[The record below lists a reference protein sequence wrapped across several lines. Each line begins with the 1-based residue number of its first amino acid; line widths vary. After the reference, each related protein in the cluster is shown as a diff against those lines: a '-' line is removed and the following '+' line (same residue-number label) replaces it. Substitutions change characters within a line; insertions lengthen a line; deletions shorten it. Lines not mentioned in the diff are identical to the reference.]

1 MGRSLEMTVVVA
13 RELSELE
20 NHVSDWEKLAA
31 SAIEPNI
38 FYEPWFLMP
47 AVAAFAK
54 DQRVEFVFIY
64 ADDPGFMKGPKIL
77 CGFFPLERRDRYHG
91 LPVSVVSLWKHS
103 YCFLCTPL
111 VKAGYGTE
119 CMEALFEWLNTDAG
133 SSSLMEFCL
142 IRADGPFRQLL
153 VETFNARTA
162 LTYTPESHTR
172 ALFCPA
178 TDAEQ
183 YLSNALP
190 LKQLKGLKRREAQLG
205 ATGKLNY
212 ISLERDG
219 DVQSWT
225 AGFLEV
231 EAGGWKGKEGSALA
245 CNEDNRTF
253 FNAITTAA
261 FQRDRL
267 VMLALYLDERP
278 IAYRCSLLAEP
289 GAFSFKIAYDE
300 AYARYSPGVLL
311 HLENIRYLHSRA
323 EIRWMDSCTSPD
335 NSMLNHLWTDRRAL
349 TTLVVGTGRSSG
361 DLVVATL
368 PLLRWL
374 KRKLKRQKSES

>member
-1 MGRSLEMTVVVA
+1 MTVVVA

-20 NHVSDWEKLAA
+20 NHVSDLETLAA

-47 AVAAFAK
+47 AVAAFAS
-54 DQRVEFVFIY
+54 DQRLEFVFIY
-64 ADDPGFMKGPKIL
+64 ADDPGYMTGPKIL

-91 LPVSVVSLWKHS
+91 LPVSVVSLWKHIHC
-103 YCFLCTPL
+103 YLCTPL
-111 VKAGYGTE
+111 IKRGYGTE
-119 CMEALFEWLNTDAG
+119 CLETFFEWLNTDAG
-133 SSSLMEFCL
+133 SSSLMEFSL

-153 VETFNARTA
+153 VETFNDRAT

-183 YLSNALP
+183 YLENALP
-190 LKQLKGLKRREAQLG
+190 LKQRKGLKRREAQLG
-205 ATGKLNY
+205 MNGKLEY
-212 ISLERDG
+212 VSLERDG
-219 DVQSWT
+219 DVQSWI
-225 AGFLEV
+225 AGFLDL
-231 EAGGWKGKEGSALA
+231 EAGGWKGREGSALA
-245 CNEDNRTF
+245 CDEGNRTF

-267 VMLALYLDERP
+267 VMLALYLNERP

-300 AYARYSPGVLL
+300 GYARYSPGVLL
-311 HLENIRYLHSRA
+311 HVENIRYLHSRP

-335 NSMLNHLWTDRRAL
+335 NSMLNQLWPDRRAL
-349 TTLVVGTGRSSG
+349 TTLVVGTGRSLG
-361 DLVVATL
+361 DLVVATM

-374 KRKLKRQKSES
+374 KRKLQRRKSES